1 MVGGGKEQAMSGSHL
16 YLLSAYIGDLTLC
29 DVGRT
34 DATSL
39 RHRTDSDPKS
49 VCLSFE
55 ESQYGIFFQGAF
67 SAQKRR
73 EMHLLPSSHQ
83 LEVQISQV

>member
-55 ESQYGIFFQGAF
+55 ESQYGIFFQV
-67 SAQKRR
+67 AQAQHLALKRDAKCFCC
-73 EMHLLPSSHQ
+73 LP
-83 LEVQISQV
+83 VIN